1 MKHGAITR
9 VLAVC
14 LMLGLGCVNGAE
26 AQSFS
31 LKIEGGIVTINGQV
45 LPMEE
50 WPDGLDV
57 KGSEASF
64 RSEGIAR
71 PIVGLNGVNYVLDG
85 NRLLALE
92 DIEVVVHPMARF
104 GKGVEPG
111 THVDVH
117 FVEMAATLQQQA
129 AELER
134 IRLQAFPQALDVLL
148 RMAEESV
155 TEAARAVKHMPVLQL
170 QSYYNDIQA
179 QDGDLYKRLVE
190 ESRMEIQAAQLAQA
204 IRALSEGPER
214 ELRTEAL
221 RETLG
226 EIFALKQHNRK
237 REIKQLEKEV
247 EALSERLQMREAA
260 RERLVRQRL
269 RELISTRR

>member
-1 MKHGAITR
+1 MRHGAITR
-9 VLAVC
+9 VWAVC
-14 LMLGLGCVNGAE
+14 LMLGLGCVNGAV

-31 LKIEGGIVTINGQV
+31 LEIEGGIMTINGQV

-50 WPDGLDV
+50 WPDALDV
-57 KGSEASF
+57 EGLEASF

-71 PIVGLNGVNYVLDG
+71 PIVGLNGANYVLDG
-85 NRLLALE
+85 NRLLAME

-104 GKGVEPG
+104 GKGIEPG

-117 FVEMAATLQQQA
+117 FVEMAASLQQQA
-129 AELER
+129 ADLER
-134 IRLQAFPQALDVLL
+134 MRQQAFPQARDVL

-190 ESRMEIQAAQLAQA
+190 ETRMELQAAQLAQA

-214 ELRTEAL
+214 KLRIEAL

-226 EIFALKQHNRK
+226 DIFALKQHNRK

-247 EALSERLQMREAA
+247 NALSERLRMREAA
-260 RERLVRQRL
+260 REHLIRQRL

>member
-9 VLAVC
+9 ILTVC
-14 LMLGLGCVNGAE
+14 LALGLGCLNGAV

-31 LKIEGGIVTINGQV
+31 LKIDGGIVTINGQA

-57 KGSEASF
+57 TGLEASF

-71 PIVGLNGVNYVLDG
+71 PIVGLNGANYVLDG
-85 NRLLALE
+85 GRLLALE
-92 DIEVVVHPMARF
+92 DLEIVVHPMARF
-104 GKGVEPG
+104 GNEMEPG
-111 THVDVH
+111 VHMDVH
-117 FVEMAATLQQQA
+117 FVEMAASLQQQA
-129 AELER
+129 ANLER
-134 IRLQAFPQALDVLL
+134 MRRQAFPQARDVL

-155 TEAARAVKHMPVLQL
+155 TEAARAVKHVPVLQL

-190 ESRMEIQAAQLAQA
+190 ETRMEFRAAQLAQA

-214 ELRTEAL
+214 ELRIAAL

-226 EIFALKQHNRK
+226 DIFALKQHNRK

-260 RERLVRQRL
+260 RERLIRQRL
-269 RELISTRR
+269 RDLISTRR